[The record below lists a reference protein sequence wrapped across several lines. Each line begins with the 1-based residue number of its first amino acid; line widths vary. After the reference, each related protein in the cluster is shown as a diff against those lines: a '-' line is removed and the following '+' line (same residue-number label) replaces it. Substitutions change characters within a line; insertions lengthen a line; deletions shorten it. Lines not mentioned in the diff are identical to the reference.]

1 MITINGG
8 QGRIPKKRVIIN
20 LGDPQNKFGTKSGPQ
35 NKFGTK
41 SGPQNKFGTKSG
53 PQNKFGTK
61 SGPQNNM
68 HSKRAFKIY
77 LDDPFFR
84 NAPGGL

>member
-20 LGDPQNKFGTKSGPQ
+20 LGDPQ